1 MSDTIDIALTDSPI
15 LADPLAKRVIVPA
28 TGASVLFLGT
38 VREEHHGRAVDRLDY
53 KAYEPMALREMQ
65 KIGEAIVERWRA
77 KRVVI
82 HHRLGTLQIGEASI
96 GIALSFPHRVDSF
109 EALRYAIDTFK
120 QTVPIWKREH
130 FTDGEA
136 VWVEGS

>member
-65 KIGEAIVERWRA
+65 KIGEAIVERWQA

-96 GIALSFPHRVDSF
+96 GIALYPEHAGNIATLQRAAD
-109 EALRYAIDTFK
+109 AAMYAAKECGGNRACFA
-120 QTVPIWKREH
+120 P
-130 FTDGEA
+130 
-136 VWVEGS
+136 